1 MKYPL
6 SCDTWDEQ
14 ELNAIR
20 RVMDSGRFTMGPEV
34 EKFEMQF
41 ADFFETEHAKMVNS
55 GSSANLLMMQ
65 TARYSPEFDMDE
77 GDAIIV
83 PAVSWSTTFYPVNQ
97 AGFRMVFADVDKNS
111 LNLCPK
117 SVRRILENN
126 EDENI
131 RAIFAVNLLGNPA
144 DLHELRQIC
153 NEYDLYFFED
163 NCESLGAVLDG
174 QFAGTYA
181 DMGTFSFF
189 FSHHMQTMEGGM
201 IVTNSERSAQYIDSM
216 RAHGW
221 LRTLP
226 QTNYLHNKTGD
237 AFEDSFRFVLPGYSV
252 RPLEMSGAV
261 GQVQLEKWPE
271 MFEMRKKNA
280 EEFVNVFGGDDRMTI
295 QKENGDSSWFGFSI
309 IIDERYDR
317 KGVTN
322 ALQKAGIEVRPIVA
336 GNFMRNPV
344 LKHLHYSAPDIYA
357 NANTIH
363 DYGFFLG
370 NDSINIEDKINYAYD
385 VINAELC
392 SQ

>member
-14 ELNAIR
+14 ELDAIR
-20 RVMDSGRFTMGPEV
+20 RVMESGRFTMGPEV

-41 ADFFETEHAKMVNS
+41 ADFFEVEHAKMVNS

-65 TARYSPEFDMDE
+65 TARYSPEFNMEE
-77 GDAIIV
+77 GDAVIV

-97 AGFRMVFADVDKNS
+97 AGFRMVFADVDLKT
-111 LNLCPK
+111 LNLCPQ
-117 SVRRILENN
+117 SVREVLENN
-126 EDENI
+126 TDENI
-131 RAIFAVNLLGNPA
+131 KAIFAVNLLGNPA
-144 DLHELRQIC
+144 DLHELRQIA
-153 NEYDLYFFED
+153 NEYDLYLFED

-174 QFAGTYA
+174 KFAGTYG

-201 IVTNSERSAQYIDSM
+201 VVTNSERTAQYIDSM

-226 QTNYLHNKTGD
+226 DTNYLHNKSGD
-237 AFEDSFRFVLPGYSV
+237 PFEDSFRFVLPGYSV

-261 GQVQLEKWPE
+261 GQVQLDKWPE
-271 MFEMRKKNA
+271 MFETRKANA
-280 EEFVNVFGGDDRMTI
+280 KEYQNVFGSDDRIII
-295 QKENGDSSWFGFSI
+295 QKENGDSSWFGFSVI
-309 IIDERYDR
+309 VEEGYDR
-317 KGVTN
+317 KGVTQ
-322 ALQKAGIEVRPIVA
+322 ALQKAGVEIRPIVA

-344 LKHLHYSAPDIYA
+344 LKHLDYSAPVSYKNADI
-357 NANTIH
+357 IH
-363 DYGFFLG
+363 DRGFFLG

-385 VINAELC
+385 VINAELT
-392 SQ
+392 QQ

>member
-344 LKHLHYSAPDIYA
+344 LKHLHYSAPDTYY
-357 NANTIH
+357 NADIIH